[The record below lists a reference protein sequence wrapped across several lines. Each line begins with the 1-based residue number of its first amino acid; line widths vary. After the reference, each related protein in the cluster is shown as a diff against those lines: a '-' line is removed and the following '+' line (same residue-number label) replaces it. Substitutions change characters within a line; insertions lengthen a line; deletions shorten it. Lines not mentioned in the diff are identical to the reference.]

1 MVTFYLNRLREVS
14 SLFNYRFFRPTYHL
28 LFTFPTQE
36 DPMSTNTLY
45 TENFPHMSPVWG
57 RLFNFVS
64 ERAAGSYIYTTDGK
78 RLLDFTCGIGVTNT
92 GHCHPKVVEA
102 IREQAGLF
110 LHAQANI
117 VIHQPMLRLIEE
129 LRKIVPPS
137 MDSFFF
143 ANSGAEAIENAVKIA
158 RVATGRQNII
168 VFSGSFHGRTVG
180 TMSLTT
186 SKTVYRT
193 GFGPLPSGVF
203 VAPFPYA
210 FRLKMTEA
218 EASEYALEQREYL
231 LASQTAPKETAAI
244 LIESVL
250 GEGGYIVP
258 PVSFM
263 KGLREICDKHGILLI
278 LDEIQSGFGRTG
290 KWFALE
296 HFDIVPDIITA
307 AKGIASGLPLSGVFS
322 RLDLMKKWDVGS
334 HGGTYGGN
342 AVACAAGVA
351 TIRAMREEKML
362 ENANERGVQLMT
374 GLRKLQEEYS
384 QIGDVRGKGLMIGTE
399 FIVDARPDKAKQLVK
414 GIIHTAE
421 ENNLLLLSC
430 GTYDNTIRWI
440 PPLNVTSEQIN
451 EGLNMFESALK
462 ATIK

>member
-1 MVTFYLNRLREVS
+1 MD
-14 SLFNYRFFRPTYHL
+14 
-28 LFTFPTQE
+28 Q
-36 DPMSTNTLY
+36 LY
-45 TENFPHMSPVWG
+45 AENFPHMSPVWG
-57 RLFNFVS
+57 RIFNFVA
-64 ERAAGSYIYTTDGK
+64 ERAEGSYIYRDDGK
-78 RLLDFTCGIGVTNT
+78 KLLDFTCGIGVTNT

-129 LRKIVPPS
+129 LRKITPPS
-137 MDSFFF
+137 IDGFFF
-143 ANSGAEAIENAVKIA
+143 SNSGAEAIEGAVKLA
-158 RVATGRQNII
+158 RVASGKQNVI
-168 VFSGSFHGRTVG
+168 VFSGSFHGRTAG
-180 TMSLTT
+180 TMALTT
-186 SKTVYRT
+186 SKTIYRA

-210 FRLKMTEA
+210 FRLGMTDEQ
-218 EASEYALEQREYL
+218 ASQYALGQLEYL

-244 LIESVL
+244 LIETVL

-258 PVSFM
+258 PASFM
-263 KGLREICDKHGILLI
+263 KGLREICDKHEILLI
-278 LDEIQSGFGRTG
+278 FDEIQSGFGRTG

-296 HFDIVPDIITA
+296 HFEVVPDIITA

-351 TIRAMREEKML
+351 TIRAIREEKML
-362 ENANERGVQLMT
+362 ENASERGVQLMT
-374 GLRKLQEEYS
+374 GLRKLQEECS

-399 FIVDARPDKAKQLVK
+399 FMVDGRPDKAKPLVK
-414 GIIHTAE
+414 DIIHGAE

-451 EGLNMFESALK
+451 GGLKAFEKALK
-462 ATIK
+462 ETV